1 MQAEMDPQPS
11 GVIESLG
18 RGFSLVARHP
28 VLLLIPL
35 LLDMFLWLG
44 PRLSVSPIASDLTL
58 PLPPVT
64 GESPENSA
72 LLFEQNTAEILGSYN
87 LFSALST
94 WPLGTPSLLAGS
106 DTGQGPLGTP
116 STIKVH
122 TVGGLLVW
130 FAVLVALGL
139 LLGTAY
145 LSLVARTTKADGTGF
160 YRWVRRLWIDWA
172 RIVGLVIVTL
182 IAVVLISVPFFVAVE
197 IVSLLAAPLASFGLL
212 VGIGLGMWGLFHL
225 FFAAHSI
232 LLHKTS
238 VWEAVKTSIV
248 VVRRNRLSAAG
259 LLVVA
264 VVISLGLSMFW
275 TIPPPE
281 SWTAVVG
288 IAGNAFVCTGLA
300 AATFVFFQD
309 RTTD

>member
-1 MQAEMDPQPS
+1 MQAEMDAQPS

-18 RGFSLVARHP
+18 KGFSLVARHP

-44 PRLSVSPIASDLTL
+44 PRLSVSSIASDLTL

-64 GESPENSA
+64 GEPPENST

-94 WPLGTPSLLAGS
+94 WPLGTPSLLAGN
-106 DTGQGPLGTP
+106 DTGQGPLGP
-116 STIKVH
+116 QSTIKVN
-122 TVGGLLVW
+122 TVAGLLAW
-130 FAVLVALGL
+130 FAVLVGLGL

-145 LSLVARTTKADGTGF
+145 LSLVARSTKADGTGF

-182 IAVVLISVPFFVAVE
+182 VAVFLISVPFFLAVE
-197 IVSLLAAPLASFGLL
+197 IVSLLAAPLASLGLL
-212 VGIGLGMWGLFHL
+212 VGIGLGMWALFHL
-225 FFAAHSI
+225 FFAVHSI
-232 LLHKTS
+232 LLYRSS
-238 VWEAVKTSIV
+238 VWEAMKTSIAV
-248 VVRRNRLSAAG
+248 VSRNRLPAAG

-264 VVISLGLSMFW
+264 VVISLGLGMFW
-275 TIPPPE
+275 TLPPPE
-281 SWTAVVG
+281 SWAAVVG

-300 AATFVFFQD
+300 AATFVFFQE